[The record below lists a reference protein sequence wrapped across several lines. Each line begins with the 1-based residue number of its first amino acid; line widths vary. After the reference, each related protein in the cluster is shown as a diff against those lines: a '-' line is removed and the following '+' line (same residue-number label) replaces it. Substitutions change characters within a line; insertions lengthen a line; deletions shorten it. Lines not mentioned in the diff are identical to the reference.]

1 MVKNFNYM
9 FVANIVSALCKFL
22 ILLVIVRLGTPE
34 EVGKYNYALVI
45 TAPIFLFFSLKIR
58 SIIVTNDQY
67 KLNDFAS
74 TIICLNS
81 ILIAVISIFLYF
93 FSKEYLGVILIVSL
107 IKFFEN
113 LKEIPYGVY
122 QKEEKLKLMSY
133 SMWIYNIFSLV
144 LFFIIYMIFQDLN
157 LALLGS
163 LFTCVISVLFIDR
176 LIIKSNF
183 GISFEFLF
191 NYKKFKNIIILS
203 IPLAFSS
210 ALGSLNT
217 GIPRILL
224 ERFFGQYT
232 LGIFSTIAYILV
244 IGSLFANSI
253 SQVFLPK
260 LRKLFKENNKR
271 EFEILT
277 KKMVLI
283 GVIIGLIALLCSL
296 TIGEFVLSLI
306 FGSEYATN
314 NIVLIILSLGLLFIL
329 SGVFLGTSIIATGKY
344 NVNYKISILLL
355 FSILLFSFILIPKY
369 SLLGAAL
376 TITISQFVALVSYYY
391 FYKKIFRGVNNDK
404 KSHFKINE

>member
-74 TIICLNS
+74 TIISLNS
-81 ILIAVISIFLYF
+81 ILIIVVSILLWFL
-93 FSKEYLGVILIVSL
+93 SKENFGVILIISL

-133 SMWIYNIFSLV
+133 SMWIYNISSLILFSL
-144 LFFIIYMIFQDLN
+144 IYLIFQNLN
-157 LALLGS
+157 LALIAS
-163 LFTCVISVLFIDR
+163 LFSCVISVLFIDK

-183 GISFEFLF
+183 GITF
-191 NYKKFKNIIILS
+191 NFVLDYKKIKDIIILS

-224 ERFFGQYT
+224 EKFFGQYT

-260 LRKLFKENNKR
+260 LRRLFKEKNKK
-271 EFEILT
+271 EFEMLT
-277 KKMVLI
+277 KKMVSI
-283 GVIIGLIALLCSL
+283 GVLMGLIALLTSI
-296 TIGEFVLSLI
+296 TIGKFILSLV
-306 FGSEYATN
+306 FGSEYGAN

-329 SGVFLGTSIIATGKY
+329 SGVFLGTSIIATGNY
-344 NVNYKISILLL
+344 NVNYKISVLLL
-355 FSILLFSFILIPKY
+355 VSVLLFSFILIPKY

-376 TITISQFVALVSYYY
+376 TITISQFVALISYFY
-391 FYKKIFRGVNNDK
+391 FYKKIFRSVNNDK
-404 KSHFKINE
+404 KISFKINK

>member
-74 TIICLNS
+74 TIISLNS
-81 ILIAVISIFLYF
+81 ILIIFVSILLWFL
-93 FSKEYLGVILIVSL
+93 SKENFGVILIISL

-133 SMWIYNIFSLV
+133 SMWIYNISSLILFSL
-144 LFFIIYMIFQDLN
+144 IYIIFQNLN
-157 LALLGS
+157 LALIAS
-163 LFTCVISVLFIDR
+163 LFICVISVLFIDK

-183 GISFEFLF
+183 GITF
-191 NYKKFKNIIILS
+191 NFVLDYKKIKDIIILS

-224 ERFFGQYT
+224 EKFFGQYT

-260 LRKLFKENNKR
+260 LRRLFKEKNKK
-271 EFEILT
+271 EFEMLT
-277 KKMVLI
+277 KKMVSI
-283 GVIIGLIALLCSL
+283 GVLMGLIALLTSI
-296 TIGEFVLSLI
+296 TIGKFSLSLI
-306 FGSEYATN
+306 FGSEYGAN
-314 NIVLIILSLGLLFIL
+314 NIILIILSLGLLFIL
-329 SGVFLGTSIIATGKY
+329 SGVFLGTSIIATGNY
-344 NVNYKISILLL
+344 NVNYKISVLSLV
-355 FSILLFSFILIPKY
+355 SVLLFSFILIPKY

-376 TITISQFVALVSYYY
+376 TVTISQFVALISYFY

-404 KSHFKINE
+404 KISFKINK

>member
-74 TIICLNS
+74 TIISLNS
-81 ILIAVISIFLYF
+81 ILIIVVSILLWFLSEENF
-93 FSKEYLGVILIVSL
+93 GVILIISL

-133 SMWIYNIFSLV
+133 SMWIYNISSLILFSL
-144 LFFIIYMIFQDLN
+144 IYIIFQNLN
-157 LALLGS
+157 LALIAS
-163 LFTCVISVLFIDR
+163 LFSCVISVLFIDK

-183 GISFEFLF
+183 GITF
-191 NYKKFKNIIILS
+191 NFVLDYKKIKDIIILS
-203 IPLAFSS
+203 IPLSFSS

-224 ERFFGQYT
+224 EKFFGQYT

-260 LRKLFKENNKR
+260 LRRLFKEKNKK
-271 EFEILT
+271 EFEMLT
-277 KKMVLI
+277 KKMVSI
-283 GVIIGLIALLCSL
+283 GVLMGLIALLTSI
-296 TIGEFVLSLI
+296 TIGKFSLSLI
-306 FGSEYATN
+306 FGSEYGAN
-314 NIVLIILSLGLLFIL
+314 NIILIILSLGLLFIL
-329 SGVFLGTSIIATGKY
+329 SGVFLGTSIIATGNY
-344 NVNYKISILLL
+344 NVNYKISVLVLV
-355 FSILLFSFILIPKY
+355 SVLLFSFILIPKY

-376 TITISQFVALVSYYY
+376 TITISQFVALISYFY

-404 KSHFKINE
+404 KISFKINK

>member
-1 MVKNFNYM
+1 MKNFNYM

-74 TIICLNS
+74 TIISLNS
-81 ILIAVISIFLYF
+81 ILIIFVSILLWFL
-93 FSKEYLGVILIVSL
+93 SKENFGVILIISL

-133 SMWIYNIFSLV
+133 SMWIYNISSLILFSL
-144 LFFIIYMIFQDLN
+144 IYIIFQNLN
-157 LALLGS
+157 LALIAS
-163 LFTCVISVLFIDR
+163 LFICVISVLFIDK

-183 GISFEFLF
+183 GITF
-191 NYKKFKNIIILS
+191 NFVLDYKKIKDIIILS

-224 ERFFGQYT
+224 EKFFGQYT

-260 LRKLFKENNKR
+260 LRRLFKEKNKK
-271 EFEILT
+271 EFEMLT
-277 KKMVLI
+277 KKMVSI
-283 GVIIGLIALLCSL
+283 GVLMGLIALLTSI
-296 TIGEFVLSLI
+296 TIGKFSLSLI
-306 FGSEYATN
+306 FGSEYGAN
-314 NIVLIILSLGLLFIL
+314 NIILIILSLGLLFIL
-329 SGVFLGTSIIATGKY
+329 SGVFLGTSIIATGNY
-344 NVNYKISILLL
+344 NVNYKISVLSLV
-355 FSILLFSFILIPKY
+355 SVLLFSFILIPKY

-376 TITISQFVALVSYYY
+376 TVTISQFVALISYFY

-404 KSHFKINE
+404 KISFKINK